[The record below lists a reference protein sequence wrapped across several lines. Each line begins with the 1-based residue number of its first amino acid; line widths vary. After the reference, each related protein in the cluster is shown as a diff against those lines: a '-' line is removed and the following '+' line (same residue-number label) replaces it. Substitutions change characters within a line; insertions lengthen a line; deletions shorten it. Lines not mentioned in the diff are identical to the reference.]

1 MERSNAEEPGLLKKV
16 SLFALQNKGSC
27 GTIAAGDP
35 MICEELLKTL
45 RFISPEE
52 QALLNGG
59 TAIQRSIYMDAD
71 SDVIDAKKLLD
82 SGRLITIRPHTRF
95 AHFPEHSH
103 NYVEVVYMCCGS
115 TTHIANGK
123 TVELQQ
129 GELLFFGQGARQEI
143 LPAGENDIAVNFIIL
158 PQFFD
163 KALEMLDEEET
174 PLRKFIVDSLR
185 GNNANCLYFQVADIL
200 PIQNLI
206 ENLIWTLLRG
216 AAPNRRS
223 ICQTTMGLLFMQL
236 LNYTDRLV
244 SNSREE
250 AAIVKILRYI
260 EENYRTG
267 SLTEIAD
274 LLHYDLSWL
283 SREVKHRTGKTY
295 KELLQEK
302 RLTQAAYFLQ
312 HTGLHVDEVGEA
324 VGYSNLSYFHRIFQN
339 KYGVTPKKYRNQKE
353 TPGKL
358 PLSNRQ

>member
-1 MERSNAEEPGLLKKV
+1 
-16 SLFALQNKGSC
+16 
-27 GTIAAGDP
+27 
-35 MICEELLKTL
+35 MINEELLNIL
-45 RFISPEE
+45 RVISPEE
-52 QALLNGG
+52 QLLLDGS
-59 TAIQRSIYMDAD
+59 TAIQRGIYMEAD

-123 TVELQQ
+123 TIELQQ

-185 GNNANCLYFQVADIL
+185 GDNANCLYFRVADVL

-223 ICQTTMGLLFMQL
+223 ICQTTMGLLFIQL

-244 SNSREE
+244 SDSSEE

-260 EENYRTG
+260 EENYRSA
-267 SLTEIAD
+267 SLTGIAD
-274 LLHYDLSWL
+274 SLHYDLCWL
-283 SREVKHRTGKTY
+283 SREIKRRTGKTF

-302 RLTQAAYFLQ
+302 RLAQAAYYLT
-312 HTGLHVDEVGEA
+312 HTSLHVDEIGEA
-324 VGYSNLSYFHRIFQN
+324 VGYSNLSYFHRIFQQR
-339 KYGVTPKKYRNQKE
+339 YGVTPKKYRDQ
-353 TPGKL
+353 
-358 PLSNRQ
+358 

>member
-1 MERSNAEEPGLLKKV
+1 
-16 SLFALQNKGSC
+16 
-27 GTIAAGDP
+27 
-35 MICEELLKTL
+35 
-45 RFISPEE
+45 
-52 QALLNGG
+52 
-59 TAIQRSIYMDAD
+59 MDAD

-82 SGRLITIRPHTRF
+82 GGRLITLRPHTRF

-115 TTHIANGK
+115 TTQIANGK
-123 TVELQQ
+123 QIVLHE

-163 KALEMLDEEET
+163 KVLELLDEDKT
-174 PLRKFIVDSLR
+174 PLRTFIVDSL
-185 GNNANCLYFQVADIL
+185 GNSSGNANCLYFQVSDVL

-206 ENLIWTLLRG
+206 ENLIWTLIKG

-236 LNYTDRLV
+236 LNHTDRLV
-244 SNSREE
+244 SGSAEE
-250 AAIVKILRYI
+250 ADTVKVLRYI

-274 LLHYDLSWL
+274 TLHYDLYWL
-283 SREVKHRTGKTY
+283 SREIKRRTGKTF

-302 RLTQAAYFLQ
+302 RLTQAAYFLK
-312 HTGLHVDEVGEA
+312 HTSLHVDEIGEA
-324 VGYSNLSYFHRIFQN
+324 VGYSNLSYFHRIFLE
-339 KYGVTPKKYRNQKE
+339 KYGLTPKNTGTVRE
-353 TPGKL
+353 PRL
-358 PLSNRQ
+358 